1 MIVYRLMLTMLL
13 LLVLI
18 SVGVDLQAQQNVSPF
33 EGKKVYDIR
42 PGGED
47 KVKMARRLI
56 AARDYQAAA
65 DLLEL
70 VYASDGNNIQVQNL
84 LRNCYDQLRQ
94 YAKAELLIRQILKT
108 QPNSI
113 GNQLHLAETLVKL
126 DKQTEA
132 LQVYEEIAQGLESTD
147 PSRYLILVNSLI
159 RSGLDDNALAT
170 IEDVRQRSGDP
181 VMFAIERGSVLEK
194 RRQYIPAAREY
205 LQLLA
210 QDTIGRAGT
219 AERHLM
225 ALLDFEES
233 STAVEEFLA
242 SFANSTGGLSTM
254 RLLSNHFLK
263 SGRFEEAFSF
273 VIRQDSLEGGSG
285 YPLVSFMRRCQERRC
300 WSQVVRMAEIV
311 IRQHPRSTFEAEVSF
326 EYARALAELAQ
337 PEAAIAVYER
347 LFRQTEDPQTKTD
360 ALYGVGVIYLNYLK
374 DGPRALVYLDS
385 VITHYPRGRA
395 YLMARKAAALCQ
407 LREGHLDDARNRY
420 AELGAARLP
429 AELQEEILFYEGLV
443 DFFDL
448 NFDSA
453 RVMFQ
458 KLTLD
463 YSQGFFVNDALQLV
477 LAIDEASEAKS
488 ALIAFSQARY
498 LLVRGQTDS
507 ACTRFW
513 EIADST
519 PPVLGDIALFRLINL
534 ELEKADSVMALGA
547 IERLATEHPDSY
559 YRPLGLKIKA
569 DMLANSSD
577 SMVEARELYRSLL
590 ENHPEYPFVREIRD
604 KLRQFEES
612 EPVG

>member
-1 MIVYRLMLTMLL
+1 MTIRLPGRIVLL

-18 SVGVDLQAQQNVSPF
+18 ASGADLQAQQKVSPF
-33 EGKKVYDIR
+33 EGKKAYEIQ

-47 KVKMARRLI
+47 KVTVARRLI

-65 DLLEL
+65 DVLEL
-70 VYASDGNNIQVQNL
+70 VYASDPDNNKVQNL
-84 LRNCYDQLRQ
+84 LRNCYDHLRQ
-94 YAKAELLIRQILKT
+94 YAKVELLIRRILQT

-113 GNQLHLAETLVKL
+113 GYQLHLAETLVKL

-132 LQVYEEIAQGLESTD
+132 LQVYEEIAQGMESTD

-159 RSGLDDNALAT
+159 RSDLNNEALVT
-170 IEDVRQRSGDP
+170 IEDIRQQSGDP
-181 VMFAIERGSVLEK
+181 VLFAIEYGSVLEK
-194 RRQYIPAAREY
+194 RRQYLPAAREY

-210 QDTIGRAGT
+210 QDTVGRTGT
-219 AERHLM
+219 AERRLM
-225 ALLDFEES
+225 ALLEFEES
-233 STAVEEFLA
+233 STAVEELLVNLA
-242 SFANSTGGLSTM
+242 DSAHGLSTM
-254 RLLSNHFLK
+254 RLLSDHFLK

-273 VIRQDSLEGGSG
+273 VIRQDSLEGRSG

-300 WSQVVRMAEIV
+300 WSQAVRMAEI
-311 IRQHPRSTFEAEVSF
+311 ILHQHPGSGFEAEVSF
-326 EYARALAELAQ
+326 EYARALAEMAQ

-347 LFRQTEDPQTKTD
+347 LFRQTKDPQTRAD

-374 DGPRALVYLDS
+374 DGPRALKYLDS
-385 VITHYPRGRA
+385 VITHYPRGRT
-395 YLMARKAAALCQ
+395 YFQARKAAALCQ

-420 AELGAARLP
+420 AELGATRLP
-429 AELQEEILFYEGLV
+429 GELQEEILFYEGLV

-453 RVMFQ
+453 RATFQ

-463 YSQGFFVNDALQLV
+463 YSQGYFVNDALQLV
-477 LAIDEASEAKS
+477 LAIDEASESES
-488 ALIAFSQARY
+488 ALTAYAQARY

-507 ACTRFW
+507 AHTRLS
-513 EIADST
+513 EIADGI
-519 PPVLGDIALFRLINL
+519 PPVLGDIALFRLTDL
-534 ELEKADSVMALGA
+534 ELEKADSAAALAA
-547 IERLATEHPDSY
+547 IERLAAEHPDSY

-569 DMLANSSD
+569 DMLAGSLESLA
-577 SMVEARELYRSLL
+577 EARELYRTLL

-604 KLRQFEES
+604 KLRQYEES